1 MFISKLVCDKCG
13 TEADTT
19 DNYCRSCGASGKK
32 IHDGSK
38 LADLI
43 DGTSRCELCG
53 KLVDKYGRHQC
64 EGGGSRKKYYEDS
77 NRYGLQT
84 KLL

>member
-19 DNYCRSCGASGKK
+19 DNYCRSCGANRKK
-32 IHDGSK
+32 VHDGSK
-38 LADLI
+38 LAELVTV
-43 DGTSRCELCG
+43 TSKCKACG
-53 KLVDKYGRHQC
+53 KVVDKYGQHQC
-64 EGGGSRKKYYEDS
+64 EGGVSYNDS